1 MKSWKKKKNMSEKEE
16 KDQLENEMIP
26 EENNVASV
34 ENEESVDCPDTVID
48 TMESLQLKANEW
60 QDKYMRLFAD
70 FENYKKRMRQE
81 RFDLISTAGSDMILD
96 ILPVVDDFERGL
108 NSFDSVKDIE
118 AVKQGYLLIY
128 NKLINILKQ
137 KGLEPMNALDTDFNT
152 DFHEALTMVPSPE
165 KKGKVVE
172 VVEKG
177 YMLHEKV
184 LRFAKV
190 VVGN

>member
-1 MKSWKKKKNMSEKEE
+1 MKSWKKKKNMREKEE

-26 EENNVASV
+26 EENNVASG
-34 ENEESVDCPDTVID
+34 ENEESVDCPDTVIE
-48 TMESLQLKANEW
+48 TMESLQMKANEW

-96 ILPVVDDFERGL
+96 ILPVVDDFERGI
-108 NSFDSVKDIE
+108 NSFDAVTDIE

-152 DFHEALTMVPSPE
+152 DFHEALTMVPSHE
-165 KKGKVVE
+165 KKGKVVD
-172 VVEKG
+172 VVEQG
-177 YMLHEKV
+177 YMLREKV

>member
-1 MKSWKKKKNMSEKEE
+1 MKSWKKKKNMSEREEQENLEKEIVPDGTE
-16 KDQLENEMIP
+16 KGTEENEQ
-26 EENNVASV
+26 
-34 ENEESVDCPDTVID
+34 SVDCPEAVME
-48 TMESLQLKANEW
+48 TMESLQMKANEW

-81 RFDLISTAGSDMILD
+81 RFELITAAGSDMILE

-108 NSFDSVKDIE
+108 SSIDSVKDIE

-128 NKLINILKQ
+128 NKLLNILKQ
-137 KGLEPMNALDTDFNT
+137 KGLEPMNSLDTDFNT
-152 DFHEALTMVPSPE
+152 DFHEALTMVPNPD
-165 KKGKVVE
+165 KKGKVVD
-172 VVEKG
+172 VIEKG
-177 YMLHEKV
+177 YLLKEKV

>member
-1 MKSWKKKKNMSEKEE
+1 MSEREEQENLEKEIVPDGTE
-16 KDQLENEMIP
+16 KGTEENEQ
-26 EENNVASV
+26 
-34 ENEESVDCPDTVID
+34 SVDCPEAVME
-48 TMESLQLKANEW
+48 TMESLQMKANEW

-81 RFDLISTAGSDMILD
+81 RFELITAAGSDMILE

-108 NSFDSVKDIE
+108 SSIDSVKDIE

-128 NKLINILKQ
+128 NKLLNILKQ
-137 KGLEPMNALDTDFNT
+137 KGLEPMNSLDTDFNT
-152 DFHEALTMVPSPE
+152 DFHEALTMVPNPD
-165 KKGKVVE
+165 KKGKVVD
-172 VVEKG
+172 VIEKG
-177 YMLHEKV
+177 YLLKEKV

>member
-1 MKSWKKKKNMSEKEE
+1 MREKEE

-26 EENNVASV
+26 EENNVASG
-34 ENEESVDCPDTVID
+34 ENEESVDCPDTVIE
-48 TMESLQLKANEW
+48 TMESLQMKANEW

-96 ILPVVDDFERGL
+96 ILPVVDDFERGI
-108 NSFDSVKDIE
+108 NSFDAVTDIE

-152 DFHEALTMVPSPE
+152 DFHEALTMVPSHE
-165 KKGKVVE
+165 KKGKVVD
-172 VVEKG
+172 VVEQG
-177 YMLHEKV
+177 YMLREKV

>member
-1 MKSWKKKKNMSEKEE
+1 MSEKEE
-16 KDQLENEMIP
+16 KNQLENEMMP
-26 EENNVASV
+26 EENDEITSG
-34 ENEESVDCPDTVID
+34 ENEESVDCPDSVMD
-48 TMESLQLKANEW
+48 TMESLQMKANEW

-81 RFDLISTAGSDMILD
+81 RFDLISTAGSDLILD

-108 NSFDSVKDIE
+108 KSFETVTDIE

-137 KGLEPMNALDTDFNT
+137 KGLEPMNSLDTEFNT
-152 DFHEALTMVPSPE
+152 DFHEALTMVPNPD
-165 KKGKVVE
+165 KKNRVVE

-177 YMLHEKV
+177 YLLREKV